1 MMFFF
6 PEFRVYFQQCCD
18 TDRHQAAGH
27 YDKEEVEV
35 SHGFL
40 QFSGHG
46 ARQHHGQG
54 HESRAEGIMRS
65 LLFPLRII

>member
-18 TDRHQAAGH
+18 ADRHQAAGH

-40 QFSGHG
+40 QFSGHAPG
-46 ARQHHGQG
+46 
-54 HESRAEGIMRS
+54 SIMDRAMKAVQKA
-65 LLFPLRII
+65 